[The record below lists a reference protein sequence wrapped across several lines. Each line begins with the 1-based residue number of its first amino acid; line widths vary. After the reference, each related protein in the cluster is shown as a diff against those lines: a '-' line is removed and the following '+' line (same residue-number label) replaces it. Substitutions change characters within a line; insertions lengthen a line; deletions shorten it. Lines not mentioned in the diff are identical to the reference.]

1 MRINIQMLPLERKIV
16 IFTFIFAVI
25 ALISGMTVF
34 LKALFFSELL
44 ITYLLLISL
53 VSMILIFFSKRIALH
68 YQKWEEPD

>member
-1 MRINIQMLPLERKIV
+1 MLPLERKIV

-25 ALISGMTVF
+25 ALISGMTIF

-68 YQKWEEPD
+68 YQKREATD